1 MQLYDIAQEG
11 LVVSDLLTESEG
23 ELSPELEERLDNLLR
38 AGKDKLEAAERVCR
52 NLQAQEDACREE
64 WKRLGE
70 RAKSFERQ
78 RKALRKRMAAALEYA
93 FGGKIKT
100 ALFTIW
106 SQMSAPSKRVVLAP
120 NTDLEQLRARR
131 PDLVRIEYALN
142 ENAVKVEAEAGHQLP
157 GEITVEDVPGTLYCK
172 SR

>member
-11 LVVSDLLTESEG
+11 LVIESLLVEAEG
-23 ELSPELEERLDNLLR
+23 ELTPELEGRLDVLLR
-38 AGKDKLEAAERVCR
+38 AGQDKLEAAERVSR
-52 NLQAQEDACREE
+52 NLQAQEDACKQES
-64 WKRLGE
+64 KRLGE

-78 RKALRKRMAAALEYA
+78 RKSLRKRMAAALQCA

-106 SQMSAPSKRVVLAP
+106 CQTSAPSKHVILAP
-120 NTDLEQLRARR
+120 NTNLEELRARR
-131 PDLVRIEYALN
+131 PDLVRTEYVLD
-142 ENAVKVEAEAGHQLP
+142 EIAVKVAAEAGHPLP